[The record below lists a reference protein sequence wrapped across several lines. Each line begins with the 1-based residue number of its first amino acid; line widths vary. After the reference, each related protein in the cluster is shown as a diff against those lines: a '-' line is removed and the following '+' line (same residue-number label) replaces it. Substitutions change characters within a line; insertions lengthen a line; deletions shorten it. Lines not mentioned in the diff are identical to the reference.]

1 MSYLDRAKLMLAVQT
16 DFFTFLPLCFSTL
29 HPGAEFLPNW
39 HIAAIAHLWDGMPT
53 ITTTAS
59 SVVWMVGVDP
69 PSYRL
74 SFRRQRSSEEDQAD
88 FESQQGSQR
97 RIAKPILRA
106 IDRPSSV
113 VDDDRLP

>member
-1 MSYLDRAKLMLAVQT
+1 MSPPRW
-16 DFFTFLPLCFSTL
+16 STL
-29 HPGAEFLPNW
+29 TAARDKRDPSKMPATSASSPSN
-39 HIAAIAHLWDGMPT
+39 IAAIAHLWDGMPT

-59 SVVWMVGVDP
+59 SVVWVVGVDP